1 MGRMIDPSRW
11 LERRFINV
19 TSYLLEIEELFDL
32 PEADDVSPPGL
43 GLHWILGVLL
53 VLEADEVLQQL
64 LGVAVK
70 VLGQDV
76 VAITEIKVF
85 F

>member
-1 MGRMIDPSRW
+1 M
-11 LERRFINV
+11 
-19 TSYLLEIEELFDL
+19 
-32 PEADDVSPPGL
+32 
-43 GLHWILGVLL
+43 LL
-53 VLEADEVLQQL
+53 VLEADEVLQKL

-85 F
+85 FNCSKYFKTGQ